1 MDDKSPWSFAIA
13 RIVGALAFAI
23 AGGLIFGRLDL
34 WLVIVLAGYLLV
46 QLSNLYR
53 LHHWLRHRK
62 EEDPPDLGGVW
73 GDVVALV
80 GRIYK
85 RKNFH
90 KRRIAQ
96 LFREF
101 RRLTAA
107 MPEGVI
113 LLSQDFEIVWFN
125 RTAAHLLGL
134 KRKADFGMR
143 IENLIRQPEFARYLR
158 SGPQATPVVISYG
171 PAEERFLALQMIAA
185 GDQILMLARDITRE
199 ARLEAMRKDFVANAS
214 HELRSPLTVINGY
227 LDQLADDPTLEPVW
241 RAPIEEM
248 RRQVERMRLIVEDLL
263 ELSKLEASGKEAP
276 FEPVDIGGMLAL
288 IRKDV
293 LSRDVRPRE
302 VSLDLGSGARLLGSE
317 AELHSIAAN
326 LVTNAVKYTPEDGSI
341 AIRWWVDGQGGHLS
355 VKDTGIGIPEE
366 HLPRLTERFYRVDR
380 GRSRKSGG
388 SGLGLS
394 IVKHALQRHGA
405 RLSIDSVEGRGSTF
419 TCHFPSKRVQA
430 APAAAQN
437 VG

>member
-1 MDDKSPWSFAIA
+1 VDDKSPWSFAIA
-13 RIVGALAFAI
+13 RIAGALIFAI

-34 WLVIVLAGYLLV
+34 WLVVVLAGYLLV

-90 KRRIAQ
+90 KRRIGQ
-96 LFREF
+96 LLREF

-107 MPEGVI
+107 MPDGVI
-113 LLSQDFEIVWFN
+113 LLSQDFEIIWFN
-125 RTAAHLLGL
+125 RTAAKLLGL

-143 IENLIRQPEFARYLR
+143 IENLVRQPEFSRYLR

-171 PAEERFLALQMIAA
+171 PADDRYLALQMIPA
-185 GDQILMLARDITRE
+185 GDQLLMRARDITRE

-227 LDQLADDPTLEPVW
+227 LDQLAEDPGLEQVW

-248 RRQVERMRLIVEDLL
+248 RRQAERMRLIVEDLL

-276 FEPVDIGGMLAL
+276 FDPVDIGGMLAF

-293 LSRDVRPRE
+293 LSRDVKPRE
-302 VSLDLGSGARLLGSE
+302 VSLKLDSSARLLGSE

-326 LVTNAVKYTPEDGSI
+326 LITNAVKYTPEDG
-341 AIRWWVDGQGGHLS
+341 AVGIRWWVDGQGGHLS
-355 VKDTGIGIPEE
+355 VTDTGIGIPEE

-394 IVKHALQRHGA
+394 IVKHALQRHGG
-405 RLSIDSVEGRGSTF
+405 RLTIDSIEGRGSTF
-419 TCHFPSKRVQA
+419 TCHFPLKRVQ
-430 APAAAQN
+430 
-437 VG
+437 